1 MDRIESSKSPAGSR
15 AKIAFIS
22 AQWHADVVE
31 QCRKGFLAELEK
43 LGQAHLGVDSF
54 TVPGAYD
61 IPLMAQKLCQL
72 GNYEAIVASALVV
85 DGGIYRHDFVSTAV
99 IDGMMRVQLDLGV
112 PIISAVLT
120 PHHYHENAAHEDFF
134 KEHFVLKGE
143 EAARATASI
152 IDNMRMLDGREAAA
166 A

>member
-1 MDRIESSKSPAGSR
+1 MDRIDNPVSPAGSR
-15 AKIAFIS
+15 SKIAFIC

-31 QCRKGFLAELEK
+31 QCHTGFLAELKK
-43 LGQAHLGVDSF
+43 LGQDHLGVDRF

-72 GNYEAIVASALVV
+72 GNYEAVVASALVV

-134 KEHFVLKGE
+134 KSHFVIKGE
-143 EAARATASI
+143 EAARATVEI
-152 IDNMRMLDGREAAA
+152 IQNVRMLDGRKAAA
-166 A
+166 